1 VSLAG
6 TTRGTPAG
14 NYIGTV
20 TPLQKIAMGLVIV
33 VLPAYFPRDPH
44 PAWKFY
50 DALPDP
56 VGWALVVAGVWA
68 LAKAS
73 RLELSTV
80 RWLAVLALLVSIPL
94 WFPQVNHALAPES
107 HPAAGY
113 SGSWFLSLPAN
124 VFGLALARQIG
135 RAGELE
141 QPRDPYVAG
150 RFGVLTWGFA
160 VVIVLPAVAYGGGVT
175 ALQIPALVLVGLVNA
190 VFCYYLFA
198 AHRRTYLGGPGP
210 RDWTAARGPR

>member
-1 VSLAG
+1 M
-6 TTRGTPAG
+6 
-14 NYIGTV
+14 
-20 TPLQKIAMGLVIV
+20 TPLQKVAIGLVIV
-33 VLPAYFPRDPH
+33 LIPADFPHDPH

-56 VGWALVVAGVWA
+56 VGWAFVVAGVWA
-68 LAKAS
+68 LARAA
-73 RLELSTV
+73 RLELTTV

-107 HPAAGY
+107 HPGAGF
-113 SGSWFLSLPAN
+113 SGQWFLSLPAN
-124 VFGLALARQIG
+124 VFGLALARQLG

-141 QPRDPYVAG
+141 QPRDHYVAG

-160 VVIVLPAVAYGGGVT
+160 AVIVLPVVAYGGGIT
-175 ALQIPALVLVGLVNA
+175 SLQTPTLLLIGLVNL

-198 AHRRTYLGGPGP
+198 AHRRRFLGGPGP
-210 RDWTAARGPR
+210 RDWTAPKRGREAAGPPPDGERP